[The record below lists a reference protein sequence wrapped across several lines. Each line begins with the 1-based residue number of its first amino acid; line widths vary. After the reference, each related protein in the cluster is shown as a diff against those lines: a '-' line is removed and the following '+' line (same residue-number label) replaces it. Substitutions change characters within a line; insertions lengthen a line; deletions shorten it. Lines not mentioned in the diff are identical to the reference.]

1 MLVAIPVVTIWRKA
15 HLEMLNHHLVSAIK
29 ANNTSVVID
38 LLARGAD
45 ANTHDDPPRKRSPW
59 NTLLEELHLRR
70 ESTSSPP
77 SALRLALEW
86 RPCPGSSIKPTIQD
100 TTLILALMNHGARL
114 KGPEIVAHMARTYA
128 FCSTYQDTGSLR
140 MNDSTQNLR
149 FRTAFVRPD
158 RFYFEFA
165 RKPKNRFVLWKSGIR
180 VFSWTKSQHSVVV
193 TDLDMG
199 INGSAGASLGTSTT
213 VPGMLFPEE
222 MNGWV
227 GLEPSSPDAR
237 LTGTKIIDGIACY
250 EIVPS
255 GKSVTAFYVDTRLF
269 LLRKSIEAY
278 PATHDE
284 AVTFY
289 EPLVNVPISQDTFQ
303 VDLTDLVE

>member
-1 MLVAIPVVTIWRKA
+1 MKLMRKCWSRQRTRLFVGTIMLVAIPVVTIWRKA

-149 FRTAFVRPD
+149 
-158 RFYFEFA
+158 
-165 RKPKNRFVLWKSGIR
+165 
-180 VFSWTKSQHSVVV
+180 
-193 TDLDMG
+193 
-199 INGSAGASLGTSTT
+199 SL
-213 VPGMLFPEE
+213 
-222 MNGWV
+222 
-227 GLEPSSPDAR
+227 
-237 LTGTKIIDGIACY
+237 C
-250 EIVPS
+250 
-255 GKSVTAFYVDTRLF
+255 
-269 LLRKSIEAY
+269 
-278 PATHDE
+278 ATM
-284 AVTFY
+284 T
-289 EPLVNVPISQDTFQ
+289 
-303 VDLTDLVE
+303 